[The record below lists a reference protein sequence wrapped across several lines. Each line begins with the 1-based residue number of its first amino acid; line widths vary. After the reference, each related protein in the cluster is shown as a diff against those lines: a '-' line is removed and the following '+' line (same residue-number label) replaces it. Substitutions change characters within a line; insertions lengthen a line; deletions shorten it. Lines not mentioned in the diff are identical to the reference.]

1 MTAILFL
8 GNITNRAQSVTP
20 VTKLPHEQERRVV
33 FDARHNIS
41 EKDATIEEE
50 SRQIGTLGRCWSGT
64 ADI

>member
-20 VTKLPHEQERRVV
+20 VTKLPHEQERRIV

-41 EKDATIEEE
+41 EKDATIECRVR
-50 SRQIGTLGRCWSGT
+50 SARLVRCWSGT